1 MKKRFATLAKA
12 ICAGAMM
19 AGVGAAWGQTW
30 PTQKVTLVVPFTA
43 GGPTDVVARALGP
56 SLEEQWKQPF
66 IVENRPG
73 AGSIVGTDYV
83 ARSAPNGYTMLFS
96 GNAVYTLNFFQK
108 DLPFQPSQMRAVVDI
123 ASAPYIVVADPKLGL
138 KSMPDLINYAK
149 SKPGMVNYG
158 TLPNTVFDPDYKI
171 LEDKTGT
178 RMNAIPFN
186 GVTQAGEA
194 LMRGDIQFYY
204 GVYAV
209 VWPLVKAG
217 KMAAVGA
224 TGPKRFDL
232 APEVP
237 TLREQGI
244 DITTGF
250 DFGIF
255 VPSKTPEDA
264 VSRIA
269 SGVSNAVRTP
279 AMAARLKDFGYE
291 VPADPLHWEERL
303 QADVTLYAAVVKRLN
318 LQPK

>member
-1 MKKRFATLAKA
+1 MHPSIVKTM
-12 ICAGAMM
+12 CAAALML
-19 AGVGAAWGQTW
+19 GAATASAQTW
-30 PTQKVTLVVPFTA
+30 PTQRVTLVVPFTA

-83 ARSAPNGYTMLFS
+83 ARSTPNGYTMLFS

-123 ASAPYIVVADPKLGL
+123 ASAPYIVVANPQLGF
-138 KSMPDLINYAK
+138 KGMTDLINYAK
-149 SKPGMVNYG
+149 SKPGTVNYG
-158 TLPNTVFDPDYKI
+158 TLPNTVFDLDYKI

-178 RMNAIPFN
+178 RMTAIPFN

-204 GVYAV
+204 GVYAAV
-209 VWPLVKAG
+209 MPLVKAG
-217 KMAAVGA
+217 KMTAVGA

-232 APEVP
+232 APDVP
-237 TLREQGI
+237 TLKEQGV

-269 SGVSNAVRTP
+269 SGMTNAVRTP
-279 AMAARLKDFGYE
+279 AMAAKLKDFGYE

-303 QADVTLYAAVVKRLN
+303 QADVQAYGAVVKRLG